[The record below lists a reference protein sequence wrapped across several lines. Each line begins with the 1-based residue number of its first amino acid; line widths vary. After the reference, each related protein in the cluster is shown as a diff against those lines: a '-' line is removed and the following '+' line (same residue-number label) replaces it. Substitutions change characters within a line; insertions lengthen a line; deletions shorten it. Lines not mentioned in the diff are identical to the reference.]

1 MNFLTEYKDEVG
13 SLCLSAEFKESLK
26 RACIS
31 EAAKAANGDEDKP
44 RIEMSE
50 GGAANKDVLSK
61 MKLYKYISIAA
72 CLIAIISSIGVVSL
86 MSSRLKSTSDSS
98 LYDSREMVPDS
109 NYAADG
115 EDVLMNSADADVDDA
130 ADEEY
135 APNEPAAASN
145 GIDPMSDEPVQG
157 YYDGEDTAVEAPVT
171 DETEAVDED
180 ELPVYSVTM
189 NSPDYDGDYNT
200 EDYILML
207 SSSAQVE
214 NAKLYDGV
222 SELVE
227 AVPKSSSAANFI
239 GSTENGEQDAPESR
253 DAAGSYTALNFYD
266 LLAAQLKQEA
276 ESGGASLVRMRIE
289 GKADSGSSPAPY
301 ASAAYTPYSVN
312 IEYDYLNQTGCDVD
326 ARVWIKGTEENQVEG
341 MPIYAKGDTILTSLY
356 VNENGSVTVVDELLY
371 DVYNMS
377 GQDIAYHRYYE
388 RINPGYTDMGILEQE
403 RSFVT
408 TTENNPVKYVH
419 KAVTKELS
427 RYIRRKIVGENY
439 NFVDLEWLGKVSVGE
454 AEPWQEPEPEPE
466 PEDNQNP
473 DETQEPEDNSDVP
486 EREPIKNARVRTTD
500 EKMIITVA
508 GEQIKLSDEASC
520 EYIESTFKNSAS
532 STSSTD
538 YYSIAMFV
546 GGKLTFKSNEV
557 FKGGLIGIEISS
569 VGCPL
574 DLSFNGVSVGD
585 SLESAVETLGIRDP
599 LDPNCTLTYKGT
611 TITATMKFEYGTL
624 AKIVIK

>member
-26 RACIS
+26 KACIS
-31 EAAKAANGDEDKP
+31 EAAKAAKGDKDKP
-44 RIEMSE
+44 QIELSE
-50 GGAANKDVLSK
+50 GGASNKEVMSK

-72 CLIAIISSIGVVSL
+72 CLVAVISSIGVVSL
-86 MSSRLKSTSDSS
+86 MSSRIKTKSYDAYQNRSADSESD
-98 LYDSREMVPDS
+98 VT
-109 NYAADG
+109 ADG
-115 EDVLMNSADADVDDA
+115 DDVLMNSADADVDDV

-135 APNEPAAASN
+135 APNEPATASN

-157 YYDGEDTAVEAPVT
+157 YYDSEDTPVDKPLT
-171 DETEAVDED
+171 EETEPADD
-180 ELPVYSVTM
+180 DDSQVYSITM

-207 SSSAQVE
+207 NSSAQVE
-214 NAKLYDGV
+214 NAKLYDDV
-222 SELVE
+222 SELKE
-227 AVPKSSSAANFI
+227 AIPEDNSPENSIN
-239 GSTENGEQDAPESR
+239 STESGEQNAPESR
-253 DAAGSYTALNFYD
+253 EASDYTALNFYD

-301 ASAAYTPYSVN
+301 SSGLYTPYDVN
-312 IEYDYLNQTGCDVD
+312 IEYDYLNQTGCDVN
-326 ARVWIKGTEENQVEG
+326 ARVWIKGTEENQIEG
-341 MPIYAKGDTILTSLY
+341 MPIYSKGDTILTSLY

-403 RSFVT
+403 SSFVT

-454 AEPWQEPEPEPE
+454 ADPWQEPEPEPE
-466 PEDNQNP
+466 NNQNP
-473 DETQEPEDNSDVP
+473 DDTQEPEDNTDVP

-546 GGKLTFKSNEV
+546 GGKLTFNSNQV
-557 FKGGLIGIEISS
+557 FKGGLTAIEISS

-574 DLSFNGVSVGD
+574 NLRFNGVSVGD
-585 SLESAVETLGIRDP
+585 SLESAVETLGIREP

>member
-26 RACIS
+26 KACIS
-31 EAAKAANGDEDKP
+31 EAAKAAKGDKDKP
-44 RIEMSE
+44 QIELSE
-50 GGAANKDVLSK
+50 GGASNKEVMSK

-72 CLIAIISSIGVVSL
+72 CLVAVISSIGVVSL
-86 MSSRLKSTSDSS
+86 MSSRIKTKSYDAYQNRSADSESD
-98 LYDSREMVPDS
+98 VT
-109 NYAADG
+109 ADG
-115 EDVLMNSADADVDDA
+115 DDVLMNSADADVDDV

-135 APNEPAAASN
+135 APNEPATASN

-157 YYDGEDTAVEAPVT
+157 YYDSEDTPVDKPLT
-171 DETEAVDED
+171 EETEPADD
-180 ELPVYSVTM
+180 DSQVYSITM

-207 SSSAQVE
+207 NSSAQVE
-214 NAKLYDGV
+214 NAKLYDDV
-222 SELVE
+222 SELKE
-227 AVPKSSSAANFI
+227 AIPEDNSPENSI
-239 GSTENGEQDAPESR
+239 DSTESGEQNAPESR
-253 DAAGSYTALNFYD
+253 EASDYTALNFYD

-301 ASAAYTPYSVN
+301 SSGLYTPYDVN
-312 IEYDYLNQTGCDVD
+312 IEYDYLNQTGCDVN
-326 ARVWIKGTEENQVEG
+326 ARVWIKGTEENQIEG
-341 MPIYAKGDTILTSLY
+341 MPIYSKGDTILTSLY

-403 RSFVT
+403 SSFVT

-454 AEPWQEPEPEPE
+454 ADPWQEPEPEPE
-466 PEDNQNP
+466 NNQNP
-473 DETQEPEDNSDVP
+473 DDTQEPEDNTDVP

-546 GGKLTFKSNEV
+546 GGKLTFNSNQV
-557 FKGGLIGIEISS
+557 FKGGLTAIEISS

-574 DLSFNGVSVGD
+574 NLRFNGVSVGD
-585 SLESAVETLGIRDP
+585 SLESAVETLGIREP

>member
-26 RACIS
+26 KACIS
-31 EAAKAANGDEDKP
+31 EAAKAAKGDKDKP
-44 RIEMSE
+44 QIELSE
-50 GGAANKDVLSK
+50 GGASNKEVMSK

-72 CLIAIISSIGVVSL
+72 CLVAVISSIGVVSL
-86 MSSRLKSTSDSS
+86 MSSRIKTKSYDAYQNRSADSESD
-98 LYDSREMVPDS
+98 VT
-109 NYAADG
+109 ADG
-115 EDVLMNSADADVDDA
+115 DDVLMNSADADVDDV

-135 APNEPAAASN
+135 APNEPATASN

-157 YYDGEDTAVEAPVT
+157 YYDSEDTPVDKPLT
-171 DETEAVDED
+171 EETEPADD
-180 ELPVYSVTM
+180 DDSQVYSITM

-207 SSSAQVE
+207 NSSAQVE
-214 NAKLYDGV
+214 NAKLYDDV
-222 SELVE
+222 SELKE
-227 AVPKSSSAANFI
+227 AIPEDNSPENSI
-239 GSTENGEQDAPESR
+239 DSTESGEQNAPESR
-253 DAAGSYTALNFYD
+253 EASDYTALNFYD

-276 ESGGASLVRMRIE
+276 ESGGASLIRMRIE

-301 ASAAYTPYSVN
+301 SSGLYTPYDVN
-312 IEYDYLNQTGCDVD
+312 IEYDYLNQTGCDVN
-326 ARVWIKGTEENQVEG
+326 ARVWIKGTEENQIEG
-341 MPIYAKGDTILTSLY
+341 MPIYSKGDTILTSLY

-403 RSFVT
+403 SSFVT

-454 AEPWQEPEPEPE
+454 ADPWQEPEPEPE
-466 PEDNQNP
+466 NNQNP
-473 DETQEPEDNSDVP
+473 DDTQEPEDNTDVP

-546 GGKLTFKSNEV
+546 GGKLTFKSNQV
-557 FKGGLIGIEISS
+557 FKGGLTAIEISS

-585 SLESAVETLGIRDP
+585 SLESAVETLGIREP

>member
-26 RACIS
+26 MACIS
-31 EAAKAANGDEDKP
+31 EAAKAAKGDKDKP
-44 RIEMSE
+44 QIELSE
-50 GGAANKDVLSK
+50 GGASNKEVMSK

-72 CLIAIISSIGVVSL
+72 CLVAVISSIGVVSL
-86 MSSRLKSTSDSS
+86 MSSRIKTKSYDAYQNRSADSESD
-98 LYDSREMVPDS
+98 VT
-109 NYAADG
+109 ADG
-115 EDVLMNSADADVDDA
+115 DDVLMNSADADVDDV

-135 APNEPAAASN
+135 APNEPTVASN

-157 YYDGEDTAVEAPVT
+157 HYDSEDTPVDEPLT
-171 DETEAVDED
+171 EETEPADD
-180 ELPVYSVTM
+180 DDSQVYSITM

-207 SSSAQVE
+207 NSSAQVE

-222 SELVE
+222 SELKE
-227 AVPKSSSAANFI
+227 AIPEDNSPENSI
-239 GSTENGEQDAPESR
+239 DSTESGEQNAPESR
-253 DAAGSYTALNFYD
+253 EASDYTALNFYD

-301 ASAAYTPYSVN
+301 SSGLYTPYDVN
-312 IEYDYLNQTGCDVD
+312 IEYDYLNQTGCDVN
-326 ARVWIKGTEENQVEG
+326 ARVWIKGTEENQIEG
-341 MPIYAKGDTILTSLY
+341 MPIYSKGDTILTSLY

-403 RSFVT
+403 SSFVT

-454 AEPWQEPEPEPE
+454 ADPWQEPEPEPE
-466 PEDNQNP
+466 NNQNP
-473 DETQEPEDNSDVP
+473 DDTQEPEDNTDVP

-546 GGKLTFKSNEV
+546 GGKLTFNSNQV
-557 FKGGLIGIEISS
+557 FKGGLTAIEISS

-574 DLSFNGVSVGD
+574 NLRFNGVSVGD
-585 SLESAVETLGIRDP
+585 SLESAVETLGIREP

>member
-26 RACIS
+26 KACIS
-31 EAAKAANGDEDKP
+31 EAAKAAKGDKDKP
-44 RIEMSE
+44 QIELSE
-50 GGAANKDVLSK
+50 GGASNKEVMSK

-72 CLIAIISSIGVVSL
+72 CLVAVISSIGVVSL
-86 MSSRLKSTSDSS
+86 MSSRIKTKSYDAYQNRSADSESD
-98 LYDSREMVPDS
+98 VT
-109 NYAADG
+109 ADG
-115 EDVLMNSADADVDDA
+115 DDVLMNSADADVDDV

-135 APNEPAAASN
+135 APNEPATASN

-157 YYDGEDTAVEAPVT
+157 YYDSEDTPVDKPLT
-171 DETEAVDED
+171 EETEPADD
-180 ELPVYSVTM
+180 DDSQVYSITM

-207 SSSAQVE
+207 NSSAQVE
-214 NAKLYDGV
+214 NAKLYDDV
-222 SELVE
+222 SELKE
-227 AVPKSSSAANFI
+227 AIPEDNSPENSI
-239 GSTENGEQDAPESR
+239 DSTESGEQNAPESR
-253 DAAGSYTALNFYD
+253 EASDYTALNFYD

-301 ASAAYTPYSVN
+301 SSGLYTPYDVN
-312 IEYDYLNQTGCDVD
+312 IEYDYLNQTGCDVN
-326 ARVWIKGTEENQVEG
+326 ARVWIKGTEENQIEG
-341 MPIYAKGDTILTSLY
+341 MPIYSKGDTILTSLY

-403 RSFVT
+403 SSFVT
-408 TTENNPVKYVH
+408 TIENNPVKYVH

-454 AEPWQEPEPEPE
+454 ADPWQEPEPEPE
-466 PEDNQNP
+466 NNQNP
-473 DETQEPEDNSDVP
+473 DDTQEPEDNTDVP

-546 GGKLTFKSNEV
+546 GGKLTFNSNQV
-557 FKGGLIGIEISS
+557 FKGGLTAIEISS

-574 DLSFNGVSVGD
+574 NLRFNGVSVGD
-585 SLESAVETLGIRDP
+585 SLESAVETLGIREP

>member
-26 RACIS
+26 KACIS
-31 EAAKAANGDEDKP
+31 EAAKAAKGDKDKP
-44 RIEMSE
+44 QIELSE
-50 GGAANKDVLSK
+50 GGASNKEVMSK

-72 CLIAIISSIGVVSL
+72 CLVAVISSIGVVSL
-86 MSSRLKSTSDSS
+86 MSSRIKTKSYDAYQNRSADSESD
-98 LYDSREMVPDS
+98 VT
-109 NYAADG
+109 ADG
-115 EDVLMNSADADVDDA
+115 DDVLMNSADADVDDV

-135 APNEPAAASN
+135 APNEPATASN

-157 YYDGEDTAVEAPVT
+157 YYDSEDTPVDKPLT
-171 DETEAVDED
+171 EETEPADD
-180 ELPVYSVTM
+180 DDSQVYSITM

-207 SSSAQVE
+207 NSSAQVE
-214 NAKLYDGV
+214 NAKLYDDV
-222 SELVE
+222 SELKE
-227 AVPKSSSAANFI
+227 AIPEDNSPENSI
-239 GSTENGEQDAPESR
+239 DSTESGEQNAPESR
-253 DAAGSYTALNFYD
+253 EASDYTALNFYD

-301 ASAAYTPYSVN
+301 SSGLYTPYDVN
-312 IEYDYLNQTGCDVD
+312 IEYDYLNQTGCDVN
-326 ARVWIKGTEENQVEG
+326 ARVWIKGTEENQIEG
-341 MPIYAKGDTILTSLY
+341 MPIYSKGDTILTSLY

-403 RSFVT
+403 SSFVT

-454 AEPWQEPEPEPE
+454 ADPWQEPE

-473 DETQEPEDNSDVP
+473 DDTQEPEDNTDVP

-546 GGKLTFKSNEV
+546 GGKLTFNSNQV
-557 FKGGLIGIEISS
+557 FKGGLTAIEISS

-574 DLSFNGVSVGD
+574 NLRFNGVSVGD
-585 SLESAVETLGIRDP
+585 SLESAVETLGIREP

>member
-26 RACIS
+26 KACIS
-31 EAAKAANGDEDKP
+31 EAAKAAKGDKDKP
-44 RIEMSE
+44 QIELSE
-50 GGAANKDVLSK
+50 GGASNKEVMSK

-72 CLIAIISSIGVVSL
+72 CLVAVISSIGVVSL
-86 MSSRLKSTSDSS
+86 MSSRIKTKSYDAYQNRSADSESD
-98 LYDSREMVPDS
+98 VT
-109 NYAADG
+109 ADG
-115 EDVLMNSADADVDDA
+115 DDVLMNSADADVDDV

-135 APNEPAAASN
+135 APNEPATASN

-157 YYDGEDTAVEAPVT
+157 YYDSEDTPVDKPLT
-171 DETEAVDED
+171 EETEPADD
-180 ELPVYSVTM
+180 DDSQVYSITM

-207 SSSAQVE
+207 NSSAQVE
-214 NAKLYDGV
+214 NAKLYDDV
-222 SELVE
+222 SELKE
-227 AVPKSSSAANFI
+227 AIPEDNSPENSI
-239 GSTENGEQDAPESR
+239 DSTESGEQNAPESR
-253 DAAGSYTALNFYD
+253 EASDYTALNFYD

-276 ESGGASLVRMRIE
+276 ESGGASLIRMRIE

-301 ASAAYTPYSVN
+301 SSGLYTPYDVN
-312 IEYDYLNQTGCDVD
+312 IEYDYLNQTGCDVN
-326 ARVWIKGTEENQVEG
+326 ARVWIKGTEENQIEG
-341 MPIYAKGDTILTSLY
+341 MPIYSKGDTILTSLY

-403 RSFVT
+403 SSFVT

-439 NFVDLEWLGKVSVGE
+439 NFVDLEWLGKVSVGV
-454 AEPWQEPEPEPE
+454 ADPWQEPEPEPE
-466 PEDNQNP
+466 NNQNP
-473 DETQEPEDNSDVP
+473 DDTQEPEDNTDVP

-546 GGKLTFKSNEV
+546 GGKLTFNSNQV
-557 FKGGLIGIEISS
+557 FKGGLTAIEISS

-574 DLSFNGVSVGD
+574 NLRFNGVSVGD
-585 SLESAVETLGIRDP
+585 SLESAVETLGIREP

>member
-26 RACIS
+26 KACIS
-31 EAAKAANGDEDKP
+31 EAAKAAKGDKDKP
-44 RIEMSE
+44 QIELSE
-50 GGAANKDVLSK
+50 GGASNKEVMSK

-72 CLIAIISSIGVVSL
+72 CLVAVISSIGVVSL
-86 MSSRLKSTSDSS
+86 MSSRIKTKSYDAYQNRSADSESD
-98 LYDSREMVPDS
+98 VT
-109 NYAADG
+109 ADG
-115 EDVLMNSADADVDDA
+115 DDVLMNSADADVDDV

-135 APNEPAAASN
+135 APNEPATASN

-157 YYDGEDTAVEAPVT
+157 YYDSEDTPVDKPLT
-171 DETEAVDED
+171 EETEPADD
-180 ELPVYSVTM
+180 DDSQVYSITM

-207 SSSAQVE
+207 NSSAQVE
-214 NAKLYDGV
+214 NAKLYDDV
-222 SELVE
+222 SELKE
-227 AVPKSSSAANFI
+227 AIPEDNSPENSI
-239 GSTENGEQDAPESR
+239 DSTESGEQNAPESR
-253 DAAGSYTALNFYD
+253 EASDYTALNFYD

-301 ASAAYTPYSVN
+301 SSGLYTPYDVN
-312 IEYDYLNQTGCDVD
+312 IEYDYLNQTGCDVN
-326 ARVWIKGTEENQVEG
+326 ARVWIKGTEENQIEG
-341 MPIYAKGDTILTSLY
+341 MPIYSKGDTILTSLY

-403 RSFVT
+403 SSFVT

-454 AEPWQEPEPEPE
+454 ADPWQEPEPEPE
-466 PEDNQNP
+466 NNQNP
-473 DETQEPEDNSDVP
+473 DDTQEPEDNTDVP

-508 GEQIKLSDEASC
+508 GEQIKPSDEASC

-546 GGKLTFKSNEV
+546 GGKLTFNSNQV
-557 FKGGLIGIEISS
+557 FKGGLTAIEISS

-574 DLSFNGVSVGD
+574 NLRFNGVSVGD
-585 SLESAVETLGIRDP
+585 SLESAVETLGIREP

>member
-26 RACIS
+26 KACIS
-31 EAAKAANGDEDKP
+31 EAAKAAKGDKDKP
-44 RIEMSE
+44 QIELSE
-50 GGAANKDVLSK
+50 GGASNKEVMSK

-72 CLIAIISSIGVVSL
+72 CLVAVISSIGVVSL
-86 MSSRLKSTSDSS
+86 MSSRIKTKSYDAYQNRSADSESD
-98 LYDSREMVPDS
+98 VT
-109 NYAADG
+109 ADG
-115 EDVLMNSADADVDDA
+115 DDVLMNSADADVDDV

-135 APNEPAAASN
+135 APNEPATASN

-157 YYDGEDTAVEAPVT
+157 HYDSEDTPVDEPLT
-171 DETEAVDED
+171 EETEPADD
-180 ELPVYSVTM
+180 DDSQVYSITM

-207 SSSAQVE
+207 NSSAQVE
-214 NAKLYDGV
+214 NAKLYDDV
-222 SELVE
+222 SELKE
-227 AVPKSSSAANFI
+227 AIPEDNSPENSI
-239 GSTENGEQDAPESR
+239 DSTESGEQNAPESR
-253 DAAGSYTALNFYD
+253 EASDYTALNFYD

-301 ASAAYTPYSVN
+301 SSGLYTPYDVN
-312 IEYDYLNQTGCDVD
+312 IEYDYLNQTGCDVN
-326 ARVWIKGTEENQVEG
+326 ARVWIKGTEENQIEG
-341 MPIYAKGDTILTSLY
+341 MPIYSKGDTILTSLY

-403 RSFVT
+403 SSFVT

-454 AEPWQEPEPEPE
+454 ADPWQEPEPEPE
-466 PEDNQNP
+466 NNQNP
-473 DETQEPEDNSDVP
+473 DDTQEPEDNTDVP

-546 GGKLTFKSNEV
+546 GGKLTFNSNQV
-557 FKGGLIGIEISS
+557 FKGGLTAIEISS

-574 DLSFNGVSVGD
+574 NLRFNGVSVGD
-585 SLESAVETLGIRDP
+585 SLESAVETLGIREP

>member
-26 RACIS
+26 KACIS
-31 EAAKAANGDEDKP
+31 EAAKAAKGDKDKP
-44 RIEMSE
+44 QIELSE
-50 GGAANKDVLSK
+50 GGASNKEVMSK

-72 CLIAIISSIGVVSL
+72 CLVDVISSIGVVSL
-86 MSSRLKSTSDSS
+86 MSSRIKTKSYDAYQNRSADSESD
-98 LYDSREMVPDS
+98 VT
-109 NYAADG
+109 ADG
-115 EDVLMNSADADVDDA
+115 DDVLMNSADADVDDV

-135 APNEPAAASN
+135 APNEPATASN

-157 YYDGEDTAVEAPVT
+157 YYDSEDTPVDKPLT
-171 DETEAVDED
+171 EETEPADD
-180 ELPVYSVTM
+180 DDSQVYSITM

-207 SSSAQVE
+207 NSSAQVE
-214 NAKLYDGV
+214 NAKLYDDV
-222 SELVE
+222 SELKE
-227 AVPKSSSAANFI
+227 AIPEDNSPENSI
-239 GSTENGEQDAPESR
+239 DSTESGEQNAPESR
-253 DAAGSYTALNFYD
+253 EASDYTALNFYD

-301 ASAAYTPYSVN
+301 SSGLYTPYDVN
-312 IEYDYLNQTGCDVD
+312 IEYDYLNQTGCDVN
-326 ARVWIKGTEENQVEG
+326 ARVWIKGTEENQIEG
-341 MPIYAKGDTILTSLY
+341 MPIYSKGDTILTSLY

-403 RSFVT
+403 SSFVT

-454 AEPWQEPEPEPE
+454 ADPWQEPEPEPE
-466 PEDNQNP
+466 NNQNP
-473 DETQEPEDNSDVP
+473 DDTQEPEDNTDVP

-546 GGKLTFKSNEV
+546 GGKLTFNSNQV
-557 FKGGLIGIEISS
+557 FKGGLTAIEISS

-574 DLSFNGVSVGD
+574 NLRFNGVSVGD
-585 SLESAVETLGIRDP
+585 SLESAVETLGIREP

>member
-26 RACIS
+26 KACIS
-31 EAAKAANGDEDKP
+31 EAAKAAKGDKDKP
-44 RIEMSE
+44 QIELSE
-50 GGAANKDVLSK
+50 GGASNKEVMSK

-72 CLIAIISSIGVVSL
+72 CLVAVISSIGVVSL
-86 MSSRLKSTSDSS
+86 MSSRIKTKSYDAYQNRSADSESD
-98 LYDSREMVPDS
+98 VT
-109 NYAADG
+109 ADG
-115 EDVLMNSADADVDDA
+115 DDVLMNSADADVDDV

-135 APNEPAAASN
+135 APNEPATASN

-157 YYDGEDTAVEAPVT
+157 YYDSEDTPVDKPLT
-171 DETEAVDED
+171 EETEPADD
-180 ELPVYSVTM
+180 DDSQVYSITM

-207 SSSAQVE
+207 NSSAQVE
-214 NAKLYDGV
+214 NAKLYDDV
-222 SELVE
+222 SELKE
-227 AVPKSSSAANFI
+227 AIPEDNSPENSI
-239 GSTENGEQDAPESR
+239 DSTESGEQNAPESR
-253 DAAGSYTALNFYD
+253 EASDYTALNFYD

-301 ASAAYTPYSVN
+301 SSGLYTPYDVN
-312 IEYDYLNQTGCDVD
+312 IEYDYLNQTGCDVN
-326 ARVWIKGTEENQVEG
+326 ARVWIKGTEENQIEG
-341 MPIYAKGDTILTSLY
+341 MPIYSKGDTILTSLY

-403 RSFVT
+403 SSFVT

-454 AEPWQEPEPEPE
+454 ADPWQEPE

-473 DETQEPEDNSDVP
+473 DDTQEPEDNTDVP

-532 STSSTD
+532 STSSTN

-546 GGKLTFKSNEV
+546 GGKLTFNSNQV
-557 FKGGLIGIEISS
+557 FKGGLTAIEISS

-574 DLSFNGVSVGD
+574 NLRFNGVSVGD
-585 SLESAVETLGIRDP
+585 SLESAVETLGIREP

>member
-26 RACIS
+26 KACIS
-31 EAAKAANGDEDKP
+31 EAAKAAKGDKDKP
-44 RIEMSE
+44 QIELSE
-50 GGAANKDVLSK
+50 GGASNKEVMSK

-72 CLIAIISSIGVVSL
+72 CLVAVISSIGVVSL
-86 MSSRLKSTSDSS
+86 MSSRIKTKSYDAYQNRSADSESD
-98 LYDSREMVPDS
+98 VT
-109 NYAADG
+109 ADG
-115 EDVLMNSADADVDDA
+115 DDVLMNSADADVDDV

-135 APNEPAAASN
+135 APNEPATASN

-157 YYDGEDTAVEAPVT
+157 YYDSEDTPVDKPLT
-171 DETEAVDED
+171 EETEPADD
-180 ELPVYSVTM
+180 DDSQVYSITM

-207 SSSAQVE
+207 NSSAQVE
-214 NAKLYDGV
+214 NAKLYDDV
-222 SELVE
+222 SELKE
-227 AVPKSSSAANFI
+227 AIPEDNSPENSI
-239 GSTENGEQDAPESR
+239 DSTESGEQNAPESR
-253 DAAGSYTALNFYD
+253 EASDYTALNFYD

-301 ASAAYTPYSVN
+301 SSGLYTPYDVN
-312 IEYDYLNQTGCDVD
+312 IEYDYLNQTGCDVN
-326 ARVWIKGTEENQVEG
+326 ARVWIKGTEENQIEG
-341 MPIYAKGDTILTSLY
+341 MPIYSKGDTILTSLY

-403 RSFVT
+403 SSFVT

-454 AEPWQEPEPEPE
+454 ADPWQEPEPEPE
-466 PEDNQNP
+466 NNQNP
-473 DETQEPEDNSDVP
+473 DDTQEPEDNTDVP

-532 STSSTD
+532 STSSTN

-546 GGKLTFKSNEV
+546 GGKLTFNSNQV
-557 FKGGLIGIEISS
+557 FKGGLTAIEISS

-574 DLSFNGVSVGD
+574 NLRFNGVSVGD
-585 SLESAVETLGIRDP
+585 SLESAVETLGIREP

>member
-26 RACIS
+26 KACIS
-31 EAAKAANGDEDKP
+31 EAAKAAKGDKDKP
-44 RIEMSE
+44 QIELSE
-50 GGAANKDVLSK
+50 GGASNKEVMSK

-72 CLIAIISSIGVVSL
+72 CLVAVISSIGVVSL
-86 MSSRLKSTSDSS
+86 MSSRIKTKSYDAYQNRSADSESD
-98 LYDSREMVPDS
+98 VT
-109 NYAADG
+109 ADG
-115 EDVLMNSADADVDDA
+115 DDVLMNSADADVDDV

-135 APNEPAAASN
+135 APNEPATASN

-157 YYDGEDTAVEAPVT
+157 YYDSEDTPVDEPLT
-171 DETEAVDED
+171 EETEPADD
-180 ELPVYSVTM
+180 DDSQVYSITM

-207 SSSAQVE
+207 NSSAQVE
-214 NAKLYDGV
+214 NAKLYDDV
-222 SELVE
+222 SELKE
-227 AVPKSSSAANFI
+227 AIPEDNSPENSI
-239 GSTENGEQDAPESR
+239 DSTESGEQNAPESR
-253 DAAGSYTALNFYD
+253 EASDYTALNFYD

-276 ESGGASLVRMRIE
+276 ESGGASLIRMRIE

-301 ASAAYTPYSVN
+301 SSGLYTPYDVN
-312 IEYDYLNQTGCDVD
+312 IEYDYLNQTGCDVN
-326 ARVWIKGTEENQVEG
+326 ARVWIKGTEENQIEG
-341 MPIYAKGDTILTSLY
+341 MPIYSKGDTILTSLY

-403 RSFVT
+403 SSFVT

-454 AEPWQEPEPEPE
+454 ADPWQEPE

-473 DETQEPEDNSDVP
+473 DDTQEPEDNTDVP

-532 STSSTD
+532 STSSTN

-546 GGKLTFKSNEV
+546 GGKLTFNSNQV
-557 FKGGLIGIEISS
+557 FKGGLTAIEISS

-574 DLSFNGVSVGD
+574 NLRFNGVSVGD
-585 SLESAVETLGIRDP
+585 SLESAVETLGIREP

>member
-26 RACIS
+26 KACIS
-31 EAAKAANGDEDKP
+31 EAAKAAKGDKDKP
-44 RIEMSE
+44 QIELSE
-50 GGAANKDVLSK
+50 GGASNKEVMSK

-72 CLIAIISSIGVVSL
+72 CLVAVISSIGVVSL
-86 MSSRLKSTSDSS
+86 MSSRIKTKSYDAYQNRSADSESD
-98 LYDSREMVPDS
+98 VT
-109 NYAADG
+109 ADG
-115 EDVLMNSADADVDDA
+115 DDVLMNSADADVDDV

-135 APNEPAAASN
+135 APNEPATASN

-157 YYDGEDTAVEAPVT
+157 YYDSEDTPVDKPLT
-171 DETEAVDED
+171 EETEPADD
-180 ELPVYSVTM
+180 DDSQVYSITM

-207 SSSAQVE
+207 NSSAQVE
-214 NAKLYDGV
+214 NAKLYDDV
-222 SELVE
+222 SELKE
-227 AVPKSSSAANFI
+227 AIPEDNSPENSI
-239 GSTENGEQDAPESR
+239 DSTESGEQNAPESR
-253 DAAGSYTALNFYD
+253 EASDYTALNFYD

-276 ESGGASLVRMRIE
+276 ESGGASLVRTRIE
-289 GKADSGSSPAPY
+289 GKADSGSSPAPH
-301 ASAAYTPYSVN
+301 SSGLYTPYDVN
-312 IEYDYLNQTGCDVD
+312 IEYDYLNQTGCDVN
-326 ARVWIKGTEENQVEG
+326 ARVWIKGTEENQIEG
-341 MPIYAKGDTILTSLY
+341 MPIYSKGDTILTSLY

-403 RSFVT
+403 SSFVT

-454 AEPWQEPEPEPE
+454 ADPWQEPEPEPE
-466 PEDNQNP
+466 NNQNP
-473 DETQEPEDNSDVP
+473 DDTQEPEDNTDVP

-546 GGKLTFKSNEV
+546 GGKLTFNSNQV
-557 FKGGLIGIEISS
+557 FKGGLTAIEISS

-574 DLSFNGVSVGD
+574 NLRFNGVSVGD
-585 SLESAVETLGIRDP
+585 SLESAVETLGIREP

>member
-26 RACIS
+26 KACIS
-31 EAAKAANGDEDKP
+31 EAAKAAKGDKDKP
-44 RIEMSE
+44 QIELSE
-50 GGAANKDVLSK
+50 GGASNKEVMSK

-72 CLIAIISSIGVVSL
+72 CLVAVISSIGVVSL
-86 MSSRLKSTSDSS
+86 MSSRIKTKSYDAYQNRSADSESD
-98 LYDSREMVPDS
+98 VT
-109 NYAADG
+109 ADG
-115 EDVLMNSADADVDDA
+115 DDVLMNSADADVDNV

-135 APNEPAAASN
+135 APNEPATASN

-157 YYDGEDTAVEAPVT
+157 YYDSEDTPVDKPLT
-171 DETEAVDED
+171 EETEPADD
-180 ELPVYSVTM
+180 DDSQVYSITM

-207 SSSAQVE
+207 NSSAQVE
-214 NAKLYDGV
+214 NAKLYDDV
-222 SELVE
+222 SELKE
-227 AVPKSSSAANFI
+227 AIPEDNSPENSI
-239 GSTENGEQDAPESR
+239 DSTESGEQNAPESR
-253 DAAGSYTALNFYD
+253 EASDYTALNFYD

-301 ASAAYTPYSVN
+301 SSGLYTPYDVN
-312 IEYDYLNQTGCDVD
+312 IEYDYLNQTGCDVN
-326 ARVWIKGTEENQVEG
+326 ARVWIKGTEENQIEG
-341 MPIYAKGDTILTSLY
+341 MPIYSKGDTILTSLY

-403 RSFVT
+403 SSFVT

-454 AEPWQEPEPEPE
+454 ADPWQEPEPEPE
-466 PEDNQNP
+466 NNQNP
-473 DETQEPEDNSDVP
+473 DDTQEPEDNTDVP

-546 GGKLTFKSNEV
+546 GGKLTFNSNQV
-557 FKGGLIGIEISS
+557 FKGGLTAIEISS

-574 DLSFNGVSVGD
+574 NLRFNGVSVGD
-585 SLESAVETLGIRDP
+585 SLESAVETLGIREP

>member
-26 RACIS
+26 KACIS
-31 EAAKAANGDEDKP
+31 EAAKAAKGDKDKP
-44 RIEMSE
+44 QIELSE
-50 GGAANKDVLSK
+50 GGASNKEVMSK

-72 CLIAIISSIGVVSL
+72 CLVAVISSIGVVSL
-86 MSSRLKSTSDSS
+86 MSSRIKTKSYDAYQNRSADSESD
-98 LYDSREMVPDS
+98 VT
-109 NYAADG
+109 ADG
-115 EDVLMNSADADVDDA
+115 DDVLMNSADADVDDV

-135 APNEPAAASN
+135 APNEPATASN

-157 YYDGEDTAVEAPVT
+157 YYDSEDTPVDKPLT
-171 DETEAVDED
+171 EETEPADD
-180 ELPVYSVTM
+180 DDSQVYSITM

-207 SSSAQVE
+207 NSSAQVE
-214 NAKLYDGV
+214 NAKLYDDV
-222 SELVE
+222 SELKE
-227 AVPKSSSAANFI
+227 AIPEDNSPENSI
-239 GSTENGEQDAPESR
+239 DSTESGEQNAPESR
-253 DAAGSYTALNFYD
+253 EASDYTALNFYD

-301 ASAAYTPYSVN
+301 SSGLYTPYDVN
-312 IEYDYLNQTGCDVD
+312 IEYDYLNQTGCDVN
-326 ARVWIKGTEENQVEG
+326 ARVWIKGTEENQIEG
-341 MPIYAKGDTILTSLY
+341 MPIYSKGDTILTSLY

-403 RSFVT
+403 SSFVT

-454 AEPWQEPEPEPE
+454 ADPWQEPEPE

-473 DETQEPEDNSDVP
+473 DDTQEPEDNTDVP

-508 GEQIKLSDEASC
+508 GEQLKLSDEASC

-546 GGKLTFKSNEV
+546 GGKLTFNSNQV
-557 FKGGLIGIEISS
+557 FKGGLTAIEISS

-574 DLSFNGVSVGD
+574 NLRFNGVSVGD
-585 SLESAVETLGIRDP
+585 SLESAVETLGIREP

>member
-26 RACIS
+26 KACIS
-31 EAAKAANGDEDKP
+31 EAAKAAKGDKDKP
-44 RIEMSE
+44 QIELSE
-50 GGAANKDVLSK
+50 GGASNKEVMSK

-72 CLIAIISSIGVVSL
+72 CLVAVISSIGVVSL
-86 MSSRLKSTSDSS
+86 MSSRIKTKSYDAYQNRSADSESD
-98 LYDSREMVPDS
+98 VT
-109 NYAADG
+109 ADG
-115 EDVLMNSADADVDDA
+115 DDVLMNSADADVDDV

-135 APNEPAAASN
+135 APNEPTVASN

-157 YYDGEDTAVEAPVT
+157 HYDSEDTPVDEPLT
-171 DETEAVDED
+171 EETEPADD
-180 ELPVYSVTM
+180 DDSQVYSITM

-207 SSSAQVE
+207 NSSAQVE

-227 AVPKSSSAANFI
+227 AVPKDNSADNTV
-239 GSTENGEQDAPESR
+239 GSTESGEQDASAPRET
-253 DAAGSYTALNFYD
+253 AGSYTALNFYD

-289 GKADSGSSPAPY
+289 GKADSGSYPLPY
-301 ASAAYTPYSVN
+301 ASSAYTPYSVN
-312 IEYDYLNQTGCDVD
+312 IEYDYLNQTGCDVN
-326 ARVWIKGTEENQVEG
+326 ARVWIKGTEENQIEG
-341 MPIYAKGDTILTSLY
+341 MPIYSKGDTILTSLY

-403 RSFVT
+403 SSFVT

-454 AEPWQEPEPEPE
+454 ADPWQEPEPEPE
-466 PEDNQNP
+466 NNQNP
-473 DETQEPEDNSDVP
+473 DDTQEPEDNTDVP

-532 STSSTD
+532 STSSTN

-546 GGKLTFKSNEV
+546 GGKLTFNSNQV
-557 FKGGLIGIEISS
+557 FKGGLTAIEISS

-574 DLSFNGVSVGD
+574 NLRFNGVSVGD
-585 SLESAVETLGIRDP
+585 SLESAVETLGIREP

>member
-26 RACIS
+26 KACIS
-31 EAAKAANGDEDKP
+31 EAAKAAKGDKDKP
-44 RIEMSE
+44 QIELSE
-50 GGAANKDVLSK
+50 GGASNKEVMSK

-72 CLIAIISSIGVVSL
+72 CLVAVISSIGVVSL
-86 MSSRLKSTSDSS
+86 MSSRIKTKSYDAYQNRSADSESD
-98 LYDSREMVPDS
+98 VT
-109 NYAADG
+109 ADG
-115 EDVLMNSADADVDDA
+115 DDVLMNSADADVDDV

-135 APNEPAAASN
+135 APNEPATASN

-157 YYDGEDTAVEAPVT
+157 YYDSEDTPVDKPLT
-171 DETEAVDED
+171 EETEPADD
-180 ELPVYSVTM
+180 DDSQVYSITM

-207 SSSAQVE
+207 NSSAQVE
-214 NAKLYDGV
+214 NAKLYDDV
-222 SELVE
+222 SELKE
-227 AVPKSSSAANFI
+227 AIPEDNSPENSI
-239 GSTENGEQDAPESR
+239 DSTESGEQNAPESR
-253 DAAGSYTALNFYD
+253 EASDYTALNFYD

-301 ASAAYTPYSVN
+301 SSGLYTPYDVN
-312 IEYDYLNQTGCDVD
+312 IEYDYLNQTGCDVN
-326 ARVWIKGTEENQVEG
+326 AHVWIKGTEENQIEG
-341 MPIYAKGDTILTSLY
+341 MPIYSKGDTILTSLY

-403 RSFVT
+403 SSFVT

-454 AEPWQEPEPEPE
+454 ADPWQEPEPEPE
-466 PEDNQNP
+466 NNQNP
-473 DETQEPEDNSDVP
+473 DDTQEPEDNTDVP

-546 GGKLTFKSNEV
+546 GGKLTFNSNQV
-557 FKGGLIGIEISS
+557 FKGGLTAIEISS

-574 DLSFNGVSVGD
+574 NLRFNGVSVGD
-585 SLESAVETLGIRDP
+585 SLESAVETLGIREP

>member
-26 RACIS
+26 KACIS
-31 EAAKAANGDEDKP
+31 EAAKAAKGDKDKP
-44 RIEMSE
+44 QIELSE
-50 GGAANKDVLSK
+50 GGASNKEVMSK

-72 CLIAIISSIGVVSL
+72 CLVAVISSIGVVSL
-86 MSSRLKSTSDSS
+86 MSSRIKTKSYDAYQNRSADSESD
-98 LYDSREMVPDS
+98 VT
-109 NYAADG
+109 ADG
-115 EDVLMNSADADVDDA
+115 DDVLMNSADADVDDV

-135 APNEPAAASN
+135 APNEPATASN

-157 YYDGEDTAVEAPVT
+157 YYDSEDTPVDKPLT
-171 DETEAVDED
+171 EETEPADD
-180 ELPVYSVTM
+180 DDSQVYSITM

-207 SSSAQVE
+207 NSSAQVE

-227 AVPKSSSAANFI
+227 AVPKDNSADNTV
-239 GSTENGEQDAPESR
+239 GSTESGEQDASESR
-253 DAAGSYTALNFYD
+253 EASDYTALNFYD

-301 ASAAYTPYSVN
+301 SSGLYTPYDVN
-312 IEYDYLNQTGCDVD
+312 IEYDYLNQTGCDVN
-326 ARVWIKGTEENQVEG
+326 ARVWIKGTEENQIEG
-341 MPIYAKGDTILTSLY
+341 MPIYSKGDTILTSLY

-403 RSFVT
+403 SSFVT

-454 AEPWQEPEPEPE
+454 ADPWQEPE

-473 DETQEPEDNSDVP
+473 DDTQEPEDNTDVP

-532 STSSTD
+532 STSSTN

-546 GGKLTFKSNEV
+546 GGKLTFNSNQV
-557 FKGGLIGIEISS
+557 FKGGLTAIEISS

-574 DLSFNGVSVGD
+574 NLRFNGVSVGD
-585 SLESAVETLGIRDP
+585 SLESAVETLGIREP

>member
-26 RACIS
+26 KACIS
-31 EAAKAANGDEDKP
+31 EAAKAAKGDKDKP
-44 RIEMSE
+44 QIELSE
-50 GGAANKDVLSK
+50 GGASNKEVMSK

-72 CLIAIISSIGVVSL
+72 CLVAVISSIGVVSL
-86 MSSRLKSTSDSS
+86 MSSRIKTKSYDAYQNRSADSESD
-98 LYDSREMVPDS
+98 VT
-109 NYAADG
+109 ADG
-115 EDVLMNSADADVDDA
+115 DDVLMNSADADVDDV

-135 APNEPAAASN
+135 APNEPATASN

-157 YYDGEDTAVEAPVT
+157 YYDSEDTPVDKPLT
-171 DETEAVDED
+171 EETEPADD
-180 ELPVYSVTM
+180 DDSQVYSITM

-207 SSSAQVE
+207 NSSAQVE
-214 NAKLYDGV
+214 NAKLYDDV
-222 SELVE
+222 SELKE
-227 AVPKSSSAANFI
+227 AIPEDNSPENSI
-239 GSTENGEQDAPESR
+239 DSTESGEQNAPESR
-253 DAAGSYTALNFYD
+253 EASDYTALNFYD

-276 ESGGASLVRMRIE
+276 ESGGASLIRMRIE

-301 ASAAYTPYSVN
+301 SSGLYTPYDVN
-312 IEYDYLNQTGCDVD
+312 IEYDYLNQTGCDVN
-326 ARVWIKGTEENQVEG
+326 ARVWIKGTEENQIEG
-341 MPIYAKGDTILTSLY
+341 MPIYSKGDTILTSLY

-403 RSFVT
+403 SSFVT

-454 AEPWQEPEPEPE
+454 ADPWQEPEPEPE
-466 PEDNQNP
+466 NNQNP
-473 DETQEPEDNSDVP
+473 DDTQEPEDNTDVP

-546 GGKLTFKSNEV
+546 GGKLTFNSNQI
-557 FKGGLIGIEISS
+557 FKGGLTAIEISS

-574 DLSFNGVSVGD
+574 NLRFNGVSVGD
-585 SLESAVETLGIRDP
+585 SLESAVETLGIREP

>member
-26 RACIS
+26 KACIS
-31 EAAKAANGDEDKP
+31 EAAKAAKGDKDKP
-44 RIEMSE
+44 QIELSE
-50 GGAANKDVLSK
+50 GGASNKEVMSK

-72 CLIAIISSIGVVSL
+72 CLVAVISSIGVVSL
-86 MSSRLKSTSDSS
+86 MSSRIKTKSYDAYQNRSADSESD
-98 LYDSREMVPDS
+98 VT
-109 NYAADG
+109 ADG
-115 EDVLMNSADADVDDA
+115 DDVLMNSADADVDDV

-135 APNEPAAASN
+135 APNEPATASN

-157 YYDGEDTAVEAPVT
+157 YYDSEDTPVDKPLT
-171 DETEAVDED
+171 EETEPADD
-180 ELPVYSVTM
+180 DDSQVYSITM

-207 SSSAQVE
+207 NSSAQVE
-214 NAKLYDGV
+214 NAKLYDDV
-222 SELVE
+222 SELKE
-227 AVPKSSSAANFI
+227 AIPEDNSPENSI
-239 GSTENGEQDAPESR
+239 DSTESGEQNAPESR
-253 DAAGSYTALNFYD
+253 EASDYTALNFYD

-301 ASAAYTPYSVN
+301 SSGLYTPYDVN
-312 IEYDYLNQTGCDVD
+312 IEYDYLNQTGCDVN
-326 ARVWIKGTEENQVEG
+326 ARVWIKGTEENQIEG
-341 MPIYAKGDTILTSLY
+341 MPIYSKGDTILTSLY

-403 RSFVT
+403 SSFVT

-454 AEPWQEPEPEPE
+454 ADPWQEPEPEPE
-466 PEDNQNP
+466 NNQNP
-473 DETQEPEDNSDVP
+473 DDTQEPEDNTDVP

-546 GGKLTFKSNEV
+546 GGKLTFNSNQV
-557 FKGGLIGIEISS
+557 FKSGLTAIEISS

-574 DLSFNGVSVGD
+574 NLRFNGVSVGD
-585 SLESAVETLGIRDP
+585 SLESAVETLGIREP

>member
-26 RACIS
+26 KACIS
-31 EAAKAANGDEDKP
+31 EAAKAAKGDKDKP
-44 RIEMSE
+44 QIELSE
-50 GGAANKDVLSK
+50 GGASNKEVMSK

-72 CLIAIISSIGVVSL
+72 CLVAVISSIGVVSL
-86 MSSRLKSTSDSS
+86 MSSRIKTKSYDAYQNRSADSESD
-98 LYDSREMVPDS
+98 VT
-109 NYAADG
+109 ADG
-115 EDVLMNSADADVDDA
+115 DDVLMNSADADVDDV

-135 APNEPAAASN
+135 APNEPATASN

-157 YYDGEDTAVEAPVT
+157 YYDSEDTPVDKPLT
-171 DETEAVDED
+171 EETEPADD
-180 ELPVYSVTM
+180 DDSQVYSITM

-207 SSSAQVE
+207 NSSAQVE
-214 NAKLYDGV
+214 NAKLYDDV
-222 SELVE
+222 SELKE
-227 AVPKSSSAANFI
+227 AIPEDNSPENSI
-239 GSTENGEQDAPESR
+239 DSTESGEQNAPESR
-253 DAAGSYTALNFYD
+253 EASDYTALNFYD

-276 ESGGASLVRMRIE
+276 ESGGASLIRMRIE

-301 ASAAYTPYSVN
+301 SSGLYTPYDVN
-312 IEYDYLNQTGCDVD
+312 IEYDYLNQTGCDVN
-326 ARVWIKGTEENQVEG
+326 ARVWIKGTEENQIEG
-341 MPIYAKGDTILTSLY
+341 MPIYSKGDTILTSLY

-403 RSFVT
+403 SSFVT

-454 AEPWQEPEPEPE
+454 ADPWQEPE

-473 DETQEPEDNSDVP
+473 DDTQEPEDNTDVP

-532 STSSTD
+532 STSSTN

-546 GGKLTFKSNEV
+546 GGKLTFNSNQV
-557 FKGGLIGIEISS
+557 FKGGLTAIEISS

-574 DLSFNGVSVGD
+574 NLRFNGVSVGD
-585 SLESAVETLGIRDP
+585 SLESAVETLGIREP

>member
-1 MNFLTEYKDEVG
+1 MNFLTEYKDEVS

-26 RACIS
+26 KACIS
-31 EAAKAANGDEDKP
+31 EAAKAAKGDKDKP
-44 RIEMSE
+44 QIELSE
-50 GGAANKDVLSK
+50 GGASNKEVMSK

-72 CLIAIISSIGVVSL
+72 CLVAVISSIGVVSL
-86 MSSRLKSTSDSS
+86 MSSRIKTKSYDAYQNRSADSESD
-98 LYDSREMVPDS
+98 VT
-109 NYAADG
+109 ADG
-115 EDVLMNSADADVDDA
+115 DDVLMNSADADVDDV

-135 APNEPAAASN
+135 APNEPATASN

-157 YYDGEDTAVEAPVT
+157 YYDSEDTPVDEPLT
-171 DETEAVDED
+171 EETEPADD
-180 ELPVYSVTM
+180 DDSQVYSITM

-207 SSSAQVE
+207 NSSAQVE
-214 NAKLYDGV
+214 NAKLYDDV
-222 SELVE
+222 SELKE
-227 AVPKSSSAANFI
+227 AIPEDNSPENSI
-239 GSTENGEQDAPESR
+239 DSTESGEQNAPESR
-253 DAAGSYTALNFYD
+253 EASDYTALNFYD

-301 ASAAYTPYSVN
+301 SSGLYTPYDVN
-312 IEYDYLNQTGCDVD
+312 IEYDYLNQTGCDVN
-326 ARVWIKGTEENQVEG
+326 ARVWIKGTEENQIEG
-341 MPIYAKGDTILTSLY
+341 MPIYSKGDTILTSLY

-403 RSFVT
+403 SSFVT

-454 AEPWQEPEPEPE
+454 ADPWQEPEPE

-473 DETQEPEDNSDVP
+473 DDTQEPEDNTDVP

-546 GGKLTFKSNEV
+546 GGKLTFNSNQV
-557 FKGGLIGIEISS
+557 FKGGLTAIEISS

-574 DLSFNGVSVGD
+574 NLRFNGVSVGD
-585 SLESAVETLGIRDP
+585 SLESAVETLGIREP

>member
-26 RACIS
+26 KACIS
-31 EAAKAANGDEDKP
+31 EAAKAAKGDKDKP
-44 RIEMSE
+44 QIELSE
-50 GGAANKDVLSK
+50 GGASNKEVMSK

-72 CLIAIISSIGVVSL
+72 CLVAVISSIGVVSL
-86 MSSRLKSTSDSS
+86 MSLRIKTKSYDAYQNRSADSESD
-98 LYDSREMVPDS
+98 VT
-109 NYAADG
+109 ADG
-115 EDVLMNSADADVDDA
+115 DDVLMNSADADVDDV

-135 APNEPAAASN
+135 APNEPATASN

-157 YYDGEDTAVEAPVT
+157 YYDSEDTPVDKPLT
-171 DETEAVDED
+171 EETEPADD
-180 ELPVYSVTM
+180 DDSQVYSITM

-207 SSSAQVE
+207 NSSAQVE
-214 NAKLYDGV
+214 NAKLYDDV
-222 SELVE
+222 SELKE
-227 AVPKSSSAANFI
+227 AIPEDNSPENSI
-239 GSTENGEQDAPESR
+239 DSTESGEQNAPESR
-253 DAAGSYTALNFYD
+253 EASDYTALNFYD

-276 ESGGASLVRMRIE
+276 ESGGASLIRMRIE

-301 ASAAYTPYSVN
+301 SSGLYTPYDVN
-312 IEYDYLNQTGCDVD
+312 IEYDYLNQTGCDVN
-326 ARVWIKGTEENQVEG
+326 ARVWIKGTEENQIEG
-341 MPIYAKGDTILTSLY
+341 MPIYSKGDTILTSLY

-403 RSFVT
+403 SSFVT

-454 AEPWQEPEPEPE
+454 ADPWQEPEPEPE
-466 PEDNQNP
+466 NNQNP
-473 DETQEPEDNSDVP
+473 DDTQEPEDNTDVP

-546 GGKLTFKSNEV
+546 GGKLTFNSNQV
-557 FKGGLIGIEISS
+557 FKGGLTAIEISS

-574 DLSFNGVSVGD
+574 NLRFNGVSVGD
-585 SLESAVETLGIRDP
+585 SLESAVETLGIREP

>member
-26 RACIS
+26 KACIS
-31 EAAKAANGDEDKP
+31 EAAKAAKGDKDKP
-44 RIEMSE
+44 QIELSE
-50 GGAANKDVLSK
+50 GGASNKEVMSK

-72 CLIAIISSIGVVSL
+72 CLVAVISSIGVVSL
-86 MSSRLKSTSDSS
+86 MSSRIKTKSYDAYQNRSADSESD
-98 LYDSREMVPDS
+98 VT
-109 NYAADG
+109 ADG
-115 EDVLMNSADADVDDA
+115 DDVLMNSADADVDDV

-135 APNEPAAASN
+135 APNEPTVASN

-157 YYDGEDTAVEAPVT
+157 HYDSEDTPVDEPLT
-171 DETEAVDED
+171 EETEPADD
-180 ELPVYSVTM
+180 DDSQVYSITM

-207 SSSAQVE
+207 NSSAQVE

-227 AVPKSSSAANFI
+227 AVPKDNSADNTV
-239 GSTENGEQDAPESR
+239 GSTESGEQDASAPRET
-253 DAAGSYTALNFYD
+253 AGSYTALNFYD

-276 ESGGASLVRMRIE
+276 ESGGASLIRMRIE

-301 ASAAYTPYSVN
+301 SSGLYTPYDVN
-312 IEYDYLNQTGCDVD
+312 IEYDYLNQTGCDVN
-326 ARVWIKGTEENQVEG
+326 ARVWIKGTEENQIEG
-341 MPIYAKGDTILTSLY
+341 MPIYSKGDTILTSLY

-403 RSFVT
+403 SSFVT

-454 AEPWQEPEPEPE
+454 ADPWQEPE

-473 DETQEPEDNSDVP
+473 DDTQEPEDNTDVP

-546 GGKLTFKSNEV
+546 GGKLTFNSNQV
-557 FKGGLIGIEISS
+557 FKGGLTAIEISS

-574 DLSFNGVSVGD
+574 NLRFNGVSVGD
-585 SLESAVETLGIRDP
+585 SLESAVETLGIREP

>member
-26 RACIS
+26 KACIS
-31 EAAKAANGDEDKP
+31 EAAKAAKGDKDKP
-44 RIEMSE
+44 QIELSE
-50 GGAANKDVLSK
+50 GGASNKEVMSK

-72 CLIAIISSIGVVSL
+72 CLVAVISSIGVVSL
-86 MSSRLKSTSDSS
+86 MSSRIKTKSYDAYQNRSADSESD
-98 LYDSREMVPDS
+98 VT
-109 NYAADG
+109 ADG
-115 EDVLMNSADADVDDA
+115 DDVLMNSADADVDDV

-135 APNEPAAASN
+135 APNEPATASN

-157 YYDGEDTAVEAPVT
+157 YYDSEDTPVDKPLT
-171 DETEAVDED
+171 EETEPADD
-180 ELPVYSVTM
+180 DDSQVYSITM

-207 SSSAQVE
+207 NSSAQVE
-214 NAKLYDGV
+214 NAKLYDDV
-222 SELVE
+222 SELKE
-227 AVPKSSSAANFI
+227 AIPEDNSPENSI
-239 GSTENGEQDAPESR
+239 DSTESGEQNAPESR
-253 DAAGSYTALNFYD
+253 EASDYTALNFYD

-276 ESGGASLVRMRIE
+276 ESGGASLIRMRIE

-301 ASAAYTPYSVN
+301 SSGLYTPYDVN
-312 IEYDYLNQTGCDVD
+312 IEYDYLNQTGCDVN
-326 ARVWIKGTEENQVEG
+326 ARVWIKGTEENQIEG
-341 MPIYAKGDTILTSLY
+341 MPIYSKGDTILTSLY

-377 GQDIAYHRYYE
+377 GQDLHTIGTTE

-403 RSFVT
+403 SSFVT

-454 AEPWQEPEPEPE
+454 ADPWQEPEPEPE
-466 PEDNQNP
+466 NNQNP
-473 DETQEPEDNSDVP
+473 DDTQEPEDNTDVP

-546 GGKLTFKSNEV
+546 GGKLTFNSNQV
-557 FKGGLIGIEISS
+557 FKGGLTAIEISS

-574 DLSFNGVSVGD
+574 NLRFNGVSVGD
-585 SLESAVETLGIRDP
+585 SLESAVETLGIREP

>member
-26 RACIS
+26 KACIS
-31 EAAKAANGDEDKP
+31 EAAKAAKGDKDKP
-44 RIEMSE
+44 QIELSE
-50 GGAANKDVLSK
+50 GGASNKEVMSK

-72 CLIAIISSIGVVSL
+72 CLVAVISSIGVVSL
-86 MSSRLKSTSDSS
+86 MSSRIKTKSYDAYQNRSADSESD
-98 LYDSREMVPDS
+98 VT
-109 NYAADG
+109 ADG
-115 EDVLMNSADADVDDA
+115 DDVLMNSADADVDDV

-135 APNEPAAASN
+135 APNEPATASN

-157 YYDGEDTAVEAPVT
+157 HYDSEDTPVDEPLT
-171 DETEAVDED
+171 EETEPADD
-180 ELPVYSVTM
+180 DDSQVYSITM

-207 SSSAQVE
+207 NSSAQVE
-214 NAKLYDGV
+214 NAKLYDDV
-222 SELVE
+222 SELKE
-227 AVPKSSSAANFI
+227 AIPEDNSPENSI
-239 GSTENGEQDAPESR
+239 DSTESGEQNAPESR
-253 DAAGSYTALNFYD
+253 EASDYTALNFYD

-276 ESGGASLVRMRIE
+276 ESGGASLIRMRIE

-301 ASAAYTPYSVN
+301 SSGLYTPYDVN
-312 IEYDYLNQTGCDVD
+312 IEYDYLNQTGCDVN
-326 ARVWIKGTEENQVEG
+326 ARVWIKGTEENQIEG
-341 MPIYAKGDTILTSLY
+341 MPIYSKGDTILTSLY

-403 RSFVT
+403 SSFVT

-454 AEPWQEPEPEPE
+454 ADPWQEPEPEPE
-466 PEDNQNP
+466 NNQNP
-473 DETQEPEDNSDVP
+473 DDTQEPEDNTDVP

-546 GGKLTFKSNEV
+546 GGKLTFNSNQV
-557 FKGGLIGIEISS
+557 FKGGLTAIEISS

-574 DLSFNGVSVGD
+574 NLRFNGVSVGD
-585 SLESAVETLGIRDP
+585 SLESAVETLGIREP

>member
-26 RACIS
+26 KACIS
-31 EAAKAANGDEDKP
+31 EAAKAAKGDKDKP
-44 RIEMSE
+44 QIELSE
-50 GGAANKDVLSK
+50 GGASNKEVMSK

-72 CLIAIISSIGVVSL
+72 CLVAVISSIGVVSL
-86 MSSRLKSTSDSS
+86 MSSRIKTKSYDAYQNRSADSESD
-98 LYDSREMVPDS
+98 VT
-109 NYAADG
+109 ADG
-115 EDVLMNSADADVDDA
+115 DDVLMNSADADVDDV

-135 APNEPAAASN
+135 APNEPTVASN

-157 YYDGEDTAVEAPVT
+157 HYDSEDTPVDEPLT
-171 DETEAVDED
+171 EETEPADD
-180 ELPVYSVTM
+180 DDSQVYSITM

-207 SSSAQVE
+207 NSSAQVE

-227 AVPKSSSAANFI
+227 AVPKDNSADNTV
-239 GSTENGEQDAPESR
+239 GSTESGEQDASAPRET
-253 DAAGSYTALNFYD
+253 AGSYTALNFYD

-276 ESGGASLVRMRIE
+276 ESGGASLIRMRIE

-301 ASAAYTPYSVN
+301 SSGLYTPYDVN
-312 IEYDYLNQTGCDVD
+312 IEYDYLNQTGCDVN
-326 ARVWIKGTEENQVEG
+326 ARVWIKGTEENQIEG
-341 MPIYAKGDTILTSLY
+341 MPIYSKGDTILTSLY

-403 RSFVT
+403 SSFVT

-454 AEPWQEPEPEPE
+454 ADPWQEPEPE

-473 DETQEPEDNSDVP
+473 DDTQEPEDNTDVP

-546 GGKLTFKSNEV
+546 GGKLTFNSNQV
-557 FKGGLIGIEISS
+557 FKGGLTAIEISS

-574 DLSFNGVSVGD
+574 NLRFNGVSVGD
-585 SLESAVETLGIRDP
+585 SLESAVETLGIREP

>member
-26 RACIS
+26 KACIS
-31 EAAKAANGDEDKP
+31 EAAKAAKGDKDKP
-44 RIEMSE
+44 QIELSE
-50 GGAANKDVLSK
+50 GGASNKEVMSK

-72 CLIAIISSIGVVSL
+72 CLVAVISSIGVVSL
-86 MSSRLKSTSDSS
+86 MSSRIKTKSYDAYQNRSADSESD
-98 LYDSREMVPDS
+98 VT
-109 NYAADG
+109 ADG
-115 EDVLMNSADADVDDA
+115 DDVLMNSADADVDDV

-135 APNEPAAASN
+135 APNEPATASN

-157 YYDGEDTAVEAPVT
+157 YYDSEDTPVDKPLT
-171 DETEAVDED
+171 EETEPADD
-180 ELPVYSVTM
+180 DDSQVYSITM

-207 SSSAQVE
+207 NSSAQVE
-214 NAKLYDGV
+214 NAKLYDDV
-222 SELVE
+222 SELKE
-227 AVPKSSSAANFI
+227 AIPEDNSPENSI
-239 GSTENGEQDAPESR
+239 DSTESGEQNAPESR
-253 DAAGSYTALNFYD
+253 EASDYTALNFYD

-301 ASAAYTPYSVN
+301 SSGLYTPYDVN
-312 IEYDYLNQTGCDVD
+312 IEYDYLNQTGCDVN
-326 ARVWIKGTEENQVEG
+326 ARVWIKGTEENQIEG
-341 MPIYAKGDTILTSLY
+341 MPIYSKGDTILTSLY

-403 RSFVT
+403 SSFVT

-454 AEPWQEPEPEPE
+454 ADPWQEPEPE

-473 DETQEPEDNSDVP
+473 DDTQEPEDNTDVP

-546 GGKLTFKSNEV
+546 GGKLTFNSNQV
-557 FKGGLIGIEISS
+557 FKGGLTAIEISS

-574 DLSFNGVSVGD
+574 NLRFNGVSVGD
-585 SLESAVETLGIRDP
+585 SLESAVETLGIREP